1 MNIAGCQDNY
11 NICWAY
17 CGNNGCS
24 GSPPTCPG
32 QGTASCNESTHQ
44 WECLSP
50 ILIDTD
56 NSDHSR
62 GFELTSA
69 ADGVLFDLA
78 CDGRRLPLAWTARGS
93 EASWLVLDR
102 NSNGMIDDGAKLFGS
117 STPQPPPAEGEL
129 RNGFAA
135 LRVYDTP
142 QLGGNGDGFIDN
154 RDAIY
159 PSLRLWRDINH
170 NGETDPGELQP
181 LMAGGIARIDLRYR
195 IADRVNRFGN
205 AFYLR
210 GRAFDRSGKA
220 HAIFLWDVFLTR
232 IE

>member
-1 MNIAGCQDNY
+1 
-11 NICWAY
+11 
-17 CGNNGCS
+17 
-24 GSPPTCPG
+24 
-32 QGTASCNESTHQ
+32 
-44 WECLSP
+44 
-50 ILIDTD
+50 LIDTD

-220 HAIFLWDVFLTR
+220 HGIFLWDVFLTR